1 MISSV
6 EGILANRKETSVVV
20 ETGGFGIE
28 IHVPAPAVAVLGNV
42 GEKVRLSTYLHV
54 REDALILFGFAT
66 EYDRGVFIALLS
78 VSGVGPKAALAM
90 MSQDSGVVLAGMIR
104 DEDVH
109 ALVRI
114 PGIGKKTAERI
125 ILELKDKIE
134 VEGGATGL
142 ARPAARSETLEE
154 AIAALMSL
162 GLTRSNA
169 EKALAR
175 IDFEGDASHYQVGDI
190 VRMALRKVPL

>member
-6 EGILANRKETSVVV
+6 EGILAARKETSVVV
-20 ETGGFGIE
+20 ETGGFGLE
-28 IHVPAPAVAVLGNV
+28 MHVPAPALAVLGNV

-54 REDALILFGFAT
+54 REDALTLYGFAT
-66 EYDRGVFIALLS
+66 DYDRGVFTALLG

-90 MSQDSGVVLAGMIR
+90 MSKDSAAVLAGMIR
-104 DEDVH
+104 EENVR

-125 ILELKDKIE
+125 VLELKDKIE
-134 VEGGATGL
+134 VEEGAASPAG
-142 ARPAARSETLEE
+142 PAARSETLEE
-154 AIAALMSL
+154 VVAALMSL
-162 GLTRSNA
+162 GLTRNNA
-169 EKALAR
+169 EKALER
-175 IDFEGDASHYQVGDI
+175 IDLKGDASGFQVEDI

>member
-6 EGILANRKETSVVV
+6 EGILAGRSETGVVV
-20 ETGGFGIE
+20 ETGGFGLE
-28 IHVPAPAVAVLGNV
+28 IHVPATTLAVLGKI

-54 REDALILFGFAT
+54 REDALTLFGFAT
-66 EYDRGVFIALLS
+66 EYDRSVFMALLG

-90 MSQDSGVVLAGMIR
+90 MSAGSAAVLAGMIR
-104 DEDVH
+104 GEDVPS
-109 ALVRI
+109 LVRI

-134 VEGGATGL
+134 VSGESAGPAG
-142 ARPAARSETLEE
+142 PAARPETLEE
-154 AIAALMSL
+154 AAAALMSI
-162 GLTRSNA
+162 GLTRNNA
-169 EKALAR
+169 EKALER
-175 IDFEGDASHYQVGDI
+175 VDFEGDAADYTVEDI

>member
-104 DEDVH
+104 DEDVR

>member
-6 EGILANRKETSVVV
+6 EGILAGRKETSVVV
-20 ETGGFGIE
+20 ETGGFGIK
-28 IHVPAPAVAVLGNV
+28 IHVPAPALALLGNI

-54 REDALILFGFAT
+54 REDALTLYGFAT
-66 EYDRGVFIALLS
+66 EYDRGVFTALLGI
-78 VSGVGPKAALAM
+78 SGVGPKAALAM
-90 MSQDSGVVLAGMIR
+90 MSTGSAAVLAGMIR
-104 DEDVH
+104 DENVP
-109 ALVRI
+109 ALVKI

-134 VEGGATGL
+134 VEGVAAGP
-142 ARPAARSETLEE
+142 ARPAARSEILEE
-154 AIAALMSL
+154 TVAALMSL

-169 EKALAR
+169 EKALER
-175 IDFEGDASHYQVGDI
+175 IDLEGDASGYRVEDI